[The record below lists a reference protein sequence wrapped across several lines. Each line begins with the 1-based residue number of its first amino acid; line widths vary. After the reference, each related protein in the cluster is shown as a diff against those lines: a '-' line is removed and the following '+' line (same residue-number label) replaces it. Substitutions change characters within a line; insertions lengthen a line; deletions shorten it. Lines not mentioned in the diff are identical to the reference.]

1 MFTHGLV
8 GIRGRSLLV
17 AMRRFAHGLT
27 ACALAASAV
36 VALPRTAY
44 SQTPPASGTT
54 ISGRVVTDAGEPLP
68 GASVGIQT
76 LGVGAITNDQGRYTF
91 IIPAA
96 RVTGQQVT
104 ILARFLGYRPQSRT
118 ITLNAGTLEQNFE
131 LERDVNR
138 LSAIVTTGVAGETEQ
153 RKTAISVTRVDAEEI
168 SRVPAVNPLSALQ
181 GKVPGANI
189 VSTSG
194 QPGAAPQVLLRAPI
208 SINASGRQGGQSPLI
223 VVDGIITNG
232 SMADLNPLD
241 IENVEVVKG
250 AAAASLYGARAG
262 NGVIQITTKSG
273 RNLGSNSTR
282 FNARAE
288 YGMNDIERDIA
299 IAQRHPW
306 LLNSDRSLFCGN
318 RTCTNSF
325 DYNAEILRINSTS
338 GALPLS
344 PQVAPITS
352 GTTGW
357 NTFQD
362 NPWPGQTYNQV
373 DQIVDPK
380 PFSSV
385 TLDATGRN
393 GQTNYFA
400 SFSTLGQGGAIAGLN
415 GYRRNTFRLN
425 VDQGF
430 GTDWTLQLRS
440 QYTRAVS
447 DGQAAEGNVFFDLT
461 RMPAGVNLNQRDS
474 VRNEVIIRP
483 DLSGENENPLYDL
496 LNRERQ
502 ANNDRFL
509 GGVTLRYT
517 PVDWFDVEGQ
527 FAYDRG
533 ATTERQFA
541 NKGFRT
547 ARTNTALNGGNIL
560 ESNFNNEALNG
571 SLMATARRRF
581 GDDLATRLQLRY
593 LYEQQDTDARN
604 FTGQNLAV
612 NNVRSGSNATSPLV
626 VGSSEQSIRAIGY
639 FAIANMEFKER
650 YIVDALYRRDGS
662 SLFGRDNRWAD
673 FYRVAGAWRLAQE
686 SWWFLPQADEF
697 KLRAAVGTAG
707 GRPNFAAQYETY
719 AVNNGIISPVT
730 LGNTQLRPEIVTE
743 GEFGLDA
750 QFFGRVGLTVNHS
763 RLNSR
768 DQILLVP
775 LAAAVGF
782 PSQWQNAG
790 TVKGSA
796 TELALTVPVIQR
808 RNFSYTVQGTWQTAA
823 SRITEL
829 TVPNFQY
836 GTGNQGLEI
845 AFYAR
850 PNEKIG
856 TIYGRRFATGC
867 GDLPSGENCAN
878 YNVNDDGYLVWV
890 GQGNTWRDGVAKSLW
905 GTTKPDGV
913 ANVAKAVSWG
923 TPFYAQDG
931 EGETY
936 LPLGNTLPKFR
947 WALNQN
953 MTWGRIGAYA
963 LLDASVGN
971 KIYNQGRHWSYFEN
985 YSGDQDQIGK
995 SDETK
1000 KPINYYGTAGLYDVL
1015 QPNSA
1020 FVEDGSYVKLR
1031 EFSLSYRLGR
1041 FGQIAGDWNVSLIGR
1056 NLLTFTNYKGFD
1068 PEVGITGGTVGNGV
1082 VNAFDA
1088 YRFPNLRSFT
1098 LSIGSTF

>member
-1 MFTHGLV
+1 MYKHGLV
-8 GIRGRSLLV
+8 GVRGRSLSV
-17 AMRRFAHGLT
+17 FVGGAIG
-27 ACALAASAV
+27 CALALLTMGFTPQRVGA
-36 VALPRTAY
+36 
-44 SQTPPASGTT
+44 QTPAPTGAT
-54 ISGRVVTDAGEPLP
+54 ITGRVSGDAGEPLA
-68 GASVGIQT
+68 GASVGIQS
-76 LGVGAITNDQGRYTF
+76 LGVGAITNEQGRYTF
-91 IIPAA
+91 IVPPA
-96 RVTGQQVT
+96 RISGQQVT
-104 ILARFLGYRPQSRT
+104 ILARYLGFKPVSRAM
-118 ITLNAGTLEQNFE
+118 TLTAGTLEQNFT

-138 LSAIVTTGVAGETEQ
+138 LSAIVTTGVAGATEQ
-153 RKTAISVTRVDAEEI
+153 RKTAVSVTRVDAEDI
-168 SRVPAVNPLSALQ
+168 ARVPAVNPLSSLQ

-232 SMADLNPLD
+232 SMSDINPLD
-241 IENVEVVKG
+241 IESVEVVKG

-273 RNLGSNSTR
+273 SNLANNAIR
-282 FNARAE
+282 FGARAE
-288 YGMNDIERDIA
+288 YGVNDIEGSID

-306 LLNSDRSLFCGN
+306 LLSSDRSLFCGN
-318 RTCTNSF
+318 RTCTNTF
-325 DYNAEILRINSTS
+325 DYNAEILRINST
-338 GALPLS
+338 ANPVPLA
-344 PQVAPITS
+344 PRVAPVTS
-352 GTTGW
+352 GTDGW
-357 NTFQD
+357 TTFQD

-385 TLDATGRN
+385 TLDASGRT
-393 GQTNYFA
+393 GQTNFFA
-400 SFSTLGQGGAIAGLN
+400 SFSTLGQGGAITGLD
-415 GYRRNTFRLN
+415 GYRRNTFRVN

-430 GTDWTLQLRS
+430 GTDWSLQLRS
-440 QYTRAVS
+440 QYTRGNS

-461 RMPAGVNLNQRDS
+461 RMPAGVNLGLRDS
-474 VRNEVIIRP
+474 VRNEVIVRP

-496 LNRERQ
+496 LYRDRQ
-502 ANNDRFL
+502 AINDRFL
-509 GGVTLRYT
+509 GGATLRYT
-517 PVDWFDVEGQ
+517 PVEWFDVEGQ
-527 FAYDRG
+527 FAYDKG
-533 ATTERQFA
+533 TITERQFA
-541 NKGFRT
+541 NKSFRT

-560 ESNFNNEALNG
+560 ESNLNNEALNG

-581 GDDLATRLQLRY
+581 GDELSTRLQLRY
-593 LYEQQDTDARN
+593 LYEQQDGDARN

-612 NNVRSGSNATSPLV
+612 NDVRSGANATSPIV
-626 VGSSEQSIRAIGY
+626 IGSTEQSIRAVGY
-639 FAIANMEFKER
+639 FAIGNLEFKER
-650 YIVDALYRRDGS
+650 YILDALYRRDGS
-662 SLFGRDNRWAD
+662 SLFGVDNRWAD
-673 FYRVAGAWRLAQE
+673 FYRVAGAWRMAQE
-686 SWWFLPQADEF
+686 PWWFLPQADEF

-719 AVNNGIISPVT
+719 NVVNGIVTPQT
-730 LGNTQLRPEIVTE
+730 LGNRQLRPEIVTE
-743 GEFGLDA
+743 AEFGIDA

-763 RLNSR
+763 EFNSR
-768 DQILLVP
+768 DQILNVP
-775 LAAAVGF
+775 LAAPVGF
-782 PSQWQNAG
+782 ASQWQNAG
-790 TVKGSA
+790 TVKGRA
-796 TELALTVPVIQR
+796 TELALTVPIITR

-850 PNEKIG
+850 PGEKIG
-856 TIYGRRFATGC
+856 TIYGRKFATGC
-867 GDLPSGENCAN
+867 GDLPGSENCAN
-878 YNVNDDGYLVWV
+878 YNVNDDGYLVYV
-890 GQGNTWRDGVAKSLW
+890 GQGNSWRDGVSKNLW
-905 GTTKPDGV
+905 GTTKAGGI
-913 ANVAKAVSWG
+913 ANVPKTVQWG
-923 TPFYAQDG
+923 TPFYAQNAQ
-931 EGETY
+931 GETY

-953 MTWGRIGAYA
+953 VTWGRLGVYA

-995 SDETK
+995 TDETK
-1000 KPINYYGTAGLYDVL
+1000 KPINYYGTSGLYDVL

-1020 FVEDGSYVKLR
+1020 FVEDGSYVKVR

-1041 FGQIAGDWNVSLIGR
+1041 IGQVAGDWNVSLIGR
-1056 NLLTFTNYKGFD
+1056 NLLTFSNYTGFD
-1068 PEVGITGGTVGNGV
+1068 PEVGIAGGTTGNGV
-1082 VNAFDA
+1082 VNAFDS

>member
-1 MFTHGLV
+1 MDTQGLGTRHARRVHGRQPTLIGALMAALV
-8 GIRGRSLLV
+8 L
-17 AMRRFAHGLT
+17 
-27 ACALAASAV
+27 AV
-36 VALPRTAY
+36 VPHRMTA
-44 SQTPPASGTT
+44 QTPAAEGAT
-54 ISGRVVTDAGEPLP
+54 IAGRVVSETGEAIV
-68 GASVGIQT
+68 GASVGIQA
-76 LGVGAITNDQGRYTF
+76 LGVGAITNEQGRFTF
-91 IIPAA
+91 SVPAA

-104 ILARFLGYRPQSRT
+104 VLARFLGYRPVSRP
-118 ITLNAGTLEQNFE
+118 ITLRPGTQTQDFT

-153 RKTAISVTRVDAEEI
+153 RKTAVAVTRVDAEDI
-168 SRVPAVNPLSALQ
+168 ARVPAVNPLSSLQ

-194 QPGAAPQVLLRAPI
+194 APGAAPQVLLRAPI

-232 SMADLNPLD
+232 SMSDLNPLD
-241 IENVEVVKG
+241 IESVEVVKG

-273 RNLGSNSTR
+273 RNLANNAIR

-288 YGMNDIERDIA
+288 YGLNDIERDID

-306 LLNSDRSLFCGN
+306 LLSTDRTQFCSVRN
-318 RTCTNSF
+318 CSTTF
-325 DYNAEILRINSTS
+325 DYNAEILRINSTA

-344 PQVAPITS
+344 PRVAPITS
-352 GTTGW
+352 GTSGW
-357 NTFQD
+357 NTFQE
-362 NPWPGQTYNQV
+362 NAWPGRTYNQV
-373 DQIVDPK
+373 DQIVQPK
-380 PFSSV
+380 PFSSL
-385 TLDATGRN
+385 TLDATGRT
-393 GQTNYFA
+393 GQTNFFA
-400 SFSTLGQGGAIAGLN
+400 SFSTLGQGGAIEGLN
-415 GYRRNTFRLN
+415 GYRRNTFRVN

-430 GTDWTLQLRS
+430 GTDWQLQLRS
-440 QYTRAVS
+440 QYTRGVS
-447 DGQAAEGNVFFDLT
+447 DGQSAEGNVFFDLT
-461 RMPAGVNLNQRDS
+461 RMPAGVNLSQRDT
-474 VRNEVIIRP
+474 VRGDVIIRP

-496 LNRERQ
+496 LNRDRE
-502 ANNDRFL
+502 AINDRFL
-509 GGVTLRYT
+509 GGATLRYT
-517 PVDWFDVEGQ
+517 PVEWFDVEAQ

-533 ATTERQFA
+533 SVTDRQFA

-547 ARTNTALNGGNIL
+547 ARANTALNGGNIFEQGL
-560 ESNFNNEALNG
+560 NNEALNG

-593 LYEQQDTDARN
+593 LYEQQDQDLRN
-604 FTGQNLAV
+604 FTGLNLAV
-612 NNVRSGSNATSPLV
+612 NNVRSGSNATSPIT

-639 FAIANMEFKER
+639 FAIGNLEYKER
-650 YIVDALYRRDGS
+650 YILDALYRRDGS

-707 GRPNFAAQYETY
+707 GRPNFSAQYETY
-719 AVNNGIISPVT
+719 AVNTGIISPVT
-730 LGNTQLRPEIVTE
+730 LGNTALKPEIVTE
-743 GEFGLDA
+743 REFGLDA
-750 QFFGRVGLTVNHS
+750 QFFGRIGLTVNHS
-763 RLNSR
+763 RFDSR

-775 LAAAVGF
+775 LAAPVGF

-790 TVKGSA
+790 TVKGTA
-796 TELALTVPVIQR
+796 TELALTIPVIQR
-808 RNFSYTVQGTWQTAA
+808 RNFTYTVQGTWQTAA
-823 SRITEL
+823 SRITSL
-829 TVPNFQY
+829 SVPPFQY

-850 PNEKIG
+850 PGEKIG
-856 TIYGRRFATGC
+856 TMYGRRFATSC

-890 GQGNTWRDGVAKSLW
+890 GAGNTWREGISKNLW
-905 GTTKPDGV
+905 GTTKADGI
-913 ANVAKAVSWG
+913 ANVPKAVAWG
-923 TPFYAQDG
+923 TPFYAQDAQ
-931 EGETY
+931 GETY
-936 LPLGNTLPKFR
+936 LPLGNTLPKYR

-953 MTWGRIGAYA
+953 ATWGRLGAYV

-995 SDETK
+995 TDETK
-1000 KPINYYGTAGLYDVL
+1000 KPINYYGSAGLYDVL

-1020 FVEDGSYVKLR
+1020 FVEDGSYVKVR
-1031 EFSLSYRLGR
+1031 ELSLSYRLGR
-1041 FGQIAGDWNVSLIGR
+1041 LGGVAGDWNVSLIGR
-1056 NLLTFTNYKGFD
+1056 NLLTFTDYKGFD
-1068 PEVGITGGTVGNGV
+1068 PEVGIAGGTVGNGV

>member
-1 MFTHGLV
+1 MFMHGLV
-8 GIRGRSLLV
+8 GRHGRSLFAALALV
-17 AMRRFAHGLT
+17 GATGLGLT
-27 ACALAASAV
+27 NTTPLLAQAA
-36 VALPRTAY
+36 
-44 SQTPPASGTT
+44 TPQGTT
-54 ISGRVVTDAGEPLP
+54 VQGTVTAETGEPIA

-76 LGVGAITNDQGRYTF
+76 LGVGAVTNDQGRYTF
-91 IIPAA
+91 IVPAA
-96 RVTGQQVT
+96 RVSGQTVT
-104 ILARFLGYRPQSRT
+104 LLARFLGYRPISRT
-118 ITLNAGTLEQNFE
+118 ITLTAGTIEQNFS

-138 LSAIVTTGVAGETEQ
+138 LSAMVTTGVAGETEQ
-153 RKTAISVTRVDAEEI
+153 RKTAVSVTRVDAEEL

-223 VVDGIITNG
+223 VIDGIITNG
-232 SMADLNPLD
+232 TMSDINPLD

-273 RNLGSNSTR
+273 RSLGSNQVR
-282 FNARAE
+282 FGARAE
-288 YGMNDIERDIA
+288 YGINDIEGSID

-306 LLNSDRSLFCGN
+306 LLNNDRSLFCAN
-318 RTCTNSF
+318 RTCTNAF
-325 DYNAEILRINSTS
+325 NYQDEILRINSNA

-344 PQVAPITS
+344 PGVAPITA
-352 GTTGW
+352 GVDGW
-357 NTFQD
+357 STFQE
-362 NPWPGQTYNQV
+362 NQWPGQTFDQV
-373 DQIVDPK
+373 AQIVDPK
-380 PFSSV
+380 PFSQV
-385 TLDATGRN
+385 TFDATGRA
-393 GQTNYFA
+393 GSTNFFA
-400 SFSTLGQGGAIAGLN
+400 SLSTLGQGGAIAGLQ
-415 GYRRNTFRLN
+415 GYRRNTFRVN

-430 GTDWTLQLRS
+430 GTDWSVQLRS
-440 QYTRAVS
+440 QYTRGIS

-461 RMPAGVNLNQRDS
+461 RMPAGVNLNLRDS

-496 LNRERQ
+496 LYRDRN
-502 ANNDRFL
+502 ALTDRFL
-509 GGVTLRYT
+509 GGVTVRYT
-517 PVDWFDVEGQ
+517 PLEWFDVEGQ

-533 ATTERQFA
+533 TNTERQFA

-547 ARTNTALNGGNIL
+547 ARTNTTLNGGNII
-560 ESNFNNEALNG
+560 ESNLNNEALNG
-571 SLMATARRRF
+571 SLQATVRRRF
-581 GDDLATRLQLRY
+581 RDDLATRLQLRY
-593 LYEQQDTDARN
+593 LYEQQDQDFRN
-604 FTGQNLAV
+604 FNGANLAV
-612 NNVRSGSNATSPLV
+612 NNVRSGSNATSPIV
-626 VGSSEQSIRAIGY
+626 IASSEQSIRAIGY

-719 AVNNGIISPVT
+719 SVVNGIVTPVT
-730 LGNTQLRPEIVTE
+730 LGNRALKPEIVTE
-743 GEFGLDA
+743 AEIGLDA
-750 QFFGRVGLTVNHS
+750 QFFGRIGLTVNHS
-763 RLNSR
+763 NFDSR
-768 DQILLVP
+768 DQILNVP
-775 LAAAVGF
+775 LPAPVGF
-782 PSQWQNAG
+782 ATQWQNAG
-790 TVKGSA
+790 TVRGRA
-796 TELALTVPVIQR
+796 TEFALTVPVVQR
-808 RNFSYTVQGTWQTAA
+808 RNFNYTVQGTWQTAF
-823 SRITEL
+823 SRITSL
-829 TVPNFQY
+829 SVPNFQY

-845 AFYAR
+845 AFFAR
-850 PNEKIG
+850 PGERIG

-890 GQGNTWRDGVAKSLW
+890 GQGNTWRDGVTKNLW
-905 GTTKPDGV
+905 GTPKPGGIE
-913 ANVAKAVSWG
+913 NVPKAVQWG
-923 TPFYAQDG
+923 TPFYAQNT

-936 LPLGNTLPKFR
+936 LPLGNTLPRFR

-953 MTWGRIGAYA
+953 ASWGRFGAYM

-985 YSGDQDQIGK
+985 YSGDQDQIGRN
-995 SDETK
+995 DETK

-1015 QPNSA
+1015 QPNSH
-1020 FVEDGSYVKLR
+1020 FVEDGSFVKIR
-1031 EFSLSYRLGR
+1031 EMSLSYRLGR
-1041 FGQIAGDWNVSLIGR
+1041 IGGNAGDWNVSLIGR
-1056 NLLTFTNYKGFD
+1056 NLMTFTRYRGFD
-1068 PEVGITGGTVGNGV
+1068 PEVGIAGGTVGNGV

-1088 YRFPNLRSFT
+1088 YRFPNLRS
-1098 LSIGSTF
+1098 ITFSVGTTF